1 MTRPGARPPAPPAA
15 MAAMAGAVDLSA
27 LKARASAPEGTAR
40 PVSASPY
47 VLDVT
52 ETSFQADVVETSMQT
67 LVVVDLWSARSDVSA
82 QHSALLEKLVA
93 ADDGAWLLAR
103 VEVDTQ
109 PRIAELFGVQSMPTT
124 VAVAAGQPVQ
134 AFSGAQPEAQL
145 RSWIDSLISALADQ
159 LPGTKAAA
167 GDRAEAQPPPPDPRF
182 TAAEQSLDAGDYDG
196 AIAAYELVLNGEP
209 GNLEAKF
216 ALAQVRFIQRV
227 ETVPPDAVAVADAA
241 PDDTDAQLVAAD
253 AEVADQQ
260 VEAAFDRLVGVVRR
274 AGAGEVRDAA
284 RARLLSLFELFDP
297 AEPFVV
303 AARRKLASALY

>member
-1 MTRPGARPPAPPAA
+1 
-15 MAAMAGAVDLSA
+15 MAGAVDLSG
-27 LKARASAPEGTAR
+27 LKARASAPEGVPRRASTS
-40 PVSASPY
+40 PHVVEVS
-47 VLDVT
+47 
-52 ETSFQADVVETSMQT
+52 EESFQADVVEASMQT
-67 LVVVDLWSARSDVSA
+67 LVVVDLWSARSDTST

-93 ADDGAWLLAR
+93 ADNGAWLLAR

-109 PRIAELFGVQSMPTT
+109 PRIAELFGAQSLPTT

-145 RSWIDSLISALADQ
+145 RSWIDGLISALAEQ

-167 GDRAEAQPPPPDPRF
+167 GDRAEAEPLPPDPRF
-182 TAAEQSLDAGDYDG
+182 TAAEQALDAGDYDG
-196 AIAAYELVLNGEP
+196 AVAAYELVLNAEP
-209 GNLEAKF
+209 ANLEARS

-227 ETVPPDAVAVADAA
+227 ATVPPDAVAVADAA

-253 AEVADQQ
+253 AEVAGQQ
-260 VEAAFDRLVGVVRR
+260 IEAAFDRLVGLVRR
-274 AGAGEVRDAA
+274 AGAGDTRDAA

>member
-1 MTRPGARPPAPPAA
+1 
-15 MAAMAGAVDLSA
+15 MAAMAGAVDLSG

-40 PVSASPY
+40 PPSASPH

-52 ETSFQADVVETSMQT
+52 EASFQADVVETSMQM

-82 QHSALLEKLVA
+82 QHSAMLEKLVV
-93 ADDGAWLLAR
+93 ADNGAWLLAR

-134 AFSGAQPEAQL
+134 AFSGAQPQAQL
-145 RSWIDSLISALADQ
+145 RSWIDSLISAFADQ

-167 GDRAEAQPPPPDPRF
+167 GDRAEAEPPPPDPRF

-209 GNLEAKF
+209 GNLEARF

-227 ETVPPDAVAVADAA
+227 ETVPPDAVALADAA
-241 PDDTDAQLVAAD
+241 PEDTDAQLVAAD
-253 AEVADQQ
+253 AEIADQQ

-274 AGAGEVRDAA
+274 AGAGEVRDTA